1 MTRGRRPGAEG
12 REKRRPAAAD
22 GDWRFDPHGLIPSAR
37 QIPSPN
43 FDERPD
49 GAAIELI
56 VVHNI
61 SLPPGQFGGPGIVEL
76 FTNRLDPAE
85 HPYYREIEGLRVS
98 SHFLIRRDGEL
109 IQFVPCV
116 RRAWHAGQSEW
127 RGRGRC
133 NDFAVGIELEGADDA
148 PFEDVQYLQLVRLAR
163 ALGRT
168 YPIADCV
175 GHSDIATP
183 AGRKTDPGP
192 FFDWPRFRSLL
203 KNSA

>member
-1 MTRGRRPGAEG
+1 LRAGGQGEEGWRPDSAGIV
-12 REKRRPAAAD
+12 AAA
-22 GDWRFDPHGLIPSAR
+22 R
-37 QIPSPN
+37 QVPSPN
-43 FDERPD
+43 FDERP
-49 GAAIELI
+49 GGSLVELI

-61 SLPPGQFGGPGIVEL
+61 SLPPGVFGGTGIIEL

-98 SHFLIRRDGEL
+98 SHFLIRRDGEP
-109 IQFVPCV
+109 IQFVACGK
-116 RRAWHAGQSEW
+116 RAWHAGQSQW
-127 RGRGRC
+127 CGRSRC
-133 NDFAVGIELEGADDA
+133 NDFSIGIELEGADDA
-148 PFEDVQYLQLVRLAR
+148 PFEDAQYLQLANLVRS
-163 ALGRT
+163 LGQA

-192 FFDWPRFRSLL
+192 YFDWPRFRSLL

>member
-1 MTRGRRPGAEG
+1 MRAGGQGEEGWRPDSAGIV
-12 REKRRPAAAD
+12 AAA
-22 GDWRFDPHGLIPSAR
+22 R
-37 QIPSPN
+37 QVPSPN
-43 FDERPD
+43 FDERP
-49 GAAIELI
+49 GGSLVELI

-61 SLPPGQFGGPGIVEL
+61 SLPPGVFGGTGIIEL

-98 SHFLIRRDGEL
+98 SHFLIRRDGEP
-109 IQFVPCV
+109 IQFVACDK
-116 RRAWHAGQSEW
+116 RAWHAGQSQW
-127 RGRGRC
+127 RGRSRC
-133 NDFAVGIELEGADDA
+133 NDFSIGIELEGADDA
-148 PFEDVQYLQLVRLAR
+148 AFEDAQYLQLANLVRSIGQA
-163 ALGRT
+163 